1 MLLCEILVDENSTFC
16 GFAHQRVLGMAATF
30 VATHQ
35 HSGSYRCGL
44 CWRTAACKVWQ
55 IGGFWVGGLGSAVS
69 TRNPQAANS
78 LTKGGLVDARKDLR
92 CSRRLLAS
100 AGNPSVVG
108 ASTALVRRLY
118 WQFGEG
124 RPQGCFFQSPRKLE
138 RLESYAIGPTGAVGL
153 NGRLRVSSLQLLD
166 SLPD

>member
-1 MLLCEILVDENSTFC
+1 MKTQLSVALLISEY
-16 GFAHQRVLGMAATF
+16 LGWLLLSSPPTNTREAI
-30 VATHQ
+30 VAVCVGAQ
-35 HSGSYRCGL
+35 QPARFGKL
-44 CWRTAACKVWQ
+44 
-55 IGGFWVGGLGSAVS
+55 GFWVGGLGSAVS